1 MQFLIYGTEQNPETS
16 APPSPEL
23 MAELGKFM
31 EEAVKAG
38 VVVTTGGLQ
47 PTGTRAQLSGGKLT
61 VTDGPFIEAKE
72 LIAGFAVIQVNSKE
86 EAVEWATRFRKIIG
100 EGESE
105 IVQVFGPA

>member
-1 MQFLIYGTEQNPETS
+1 MQFLIYGTEQNPDPNT
-16 APPSPEL
+16 PPGPEL
-23 MAELGKFM
+23 MAEVGKFM

-47 PTGTRAQLSGGKLT
+47 PTGTRVQLSGGKVT

-86 EAVEWATRFRKIIG
+86 EAVEWATRFRKILG